1 MIRSTVRVIV
11 SQFKHGTGKSVNNA
25 MLTDSLGVL
34 VGLTLSGST
43 GVLAVVGELVR
54 EAVGSNGIGVDD
66 RSTTTS
72 DHRPDATLSVE
83 DSELQRGTSGS
94 VELLDVRLLL
104 SQVTTERSGPNL

>member
-43 GVLAVVGELVR
+43 GVLAVVGELVS
-54 EAVGSNGIGVDD
+54 EAVGGDGV
-66 RSTTTS
+66 RVHYRRTTTS
-72 DHRPDATLSVE
+72 HHCPDTALGVKHGQLE
-83 DSELQRGTSGS
+83 
-94 VELLDVRLLL
+94 
-104 SQVTTERSGPNL
+104 